1 MELGLP
7 LPSHL
12 GSCQKSWSTRPVLNT
27 GVSWKEG
34 GSSSSSKTC
43 DEGRAD
49 SLPEYN
55 DVPGPLHLSGEV
67 KTTLSLKECATGVWH
82 WPKYRLLGHCWAQGC
97 GRPMILHSPWALY
110 ICERTPMGIS
120 LTEKGEALYQE
131 LTSSAA

>member
-1 MELGLP
+1 MRRGP
-7 LPSHL
+7 
-12 GSCQKSWSTRPVLNT
+12 
-27 GVSWKEG
+27 G
-34 GSSSSSKTC
+34 G
-43 DEGRAD
+43 

-55 DVPGPLHLSGEV
+55 DVPGPQSKTGEV
-67 KTTLSLKECATGVWH
+67 RTTLRLKGCLVGVWH

-131 LTSSAA
+131 LTTSAA